1 MDLWGCDMSINVD
14 NTGANSVTLTN
25 DGTTLLV
32 NAIKMALG
40 DITIEVVASLPGSP
54 DPNTLYIVTS

>member
-1 MDLWGCDMSINVD
+1 MSINVD

-40 DITIEVVASLPGSP
+40 DIKIEVVASLPGSP
-54 DPNTLYIVTS
+54 DANTLYIVTG